1 MKERF
6 NKNSYVKE
14 VCYRVMEELLKNWLN
29 SDKPVSVDELCEF
42 LVKIRSESIID
53 LFNIDS

>member
-14 VCYRVMEELLKNWLN
+14 VYYRGMEELLENWLN